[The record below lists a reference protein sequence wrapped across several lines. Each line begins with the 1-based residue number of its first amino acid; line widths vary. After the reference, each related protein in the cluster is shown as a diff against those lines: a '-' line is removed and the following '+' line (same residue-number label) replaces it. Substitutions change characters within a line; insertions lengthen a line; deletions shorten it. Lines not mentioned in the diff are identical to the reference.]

1 MVALAM
7 QGACARCQSL
17 TKQVDTLPSW
27 NLWFLEVRPTQR
39 WERGA
44 LGETLEES
52 PFVGP
57 DTPGTT
63 MHRFFLLVGRL
74 THLCS

>member
-1 MVALAM
+1 MELMVFGSQTNTEM
-7 QGACARCQSL
+7 G
-17 TKQVDTLPSW
+17 KGV
-27 NLWFLEVRPTQR
+27 
-39 WERGA
+39 

-63 MHRFFLLVGRL
+63 VHWFFLLVGRL